1 MRHPMATFTRF
12 ELSDARAVGRSFG
25 IEVSAVAPVPAGSV
39 NSNYRLETVAGES
52 FLARIYEEQAPQ
64 DAEAEAQLIER
75 LAAAGIPAP
84 SPVPR
89 VDGRGFTALHPSTV
103 GGRPVALFPWQ
114 EGEILCQARVTPT
127 VTARVGHALARVHLA
142 LASVR
147 EPRPGRFRLQDLRAR
162 LQAIGRAPDAE
173 LRSLAPAITERLD
186 RAAAARNPALPG
198 GIVHGDLF
206 RDNVLWRDGAI
217 VALLDFESAC
227 EGSWAYDLMVT
238 VLAWCYGAD
247 FDLVLVRALLTGY
260 QEVRAL
266 SPAERSALWNEAR
279 IAALRFTITRITD
292 FTLRTGLGPRVV
304 KDWRRFWARLE
315 GLDALGD
322 AALGE
327 LARRSP

>member
-1 MRHPMATFTRF
+1 MIRRPP
-12 ELSDARAVGRSFG
+12 RSTLF
-25 IEVSAVAPVPAGSV
+25 P
-39 NSNYRLETVAGES
+39 YTTLFRTVA
-52 FLARIYEEQAPQ
+52 
-64 DAEAEAQLIER
+64 
-75 LAAAGIPAP
+75 
-84 SPVPR
+84 
-89 VDGRGFTALHPSTV
+89 
-103 GGRPVALFPWQ
+103 
-114 EGEILCQARVTPT
+114 
-127 VTARVGHALARVHLA
+127 ARVGHALARVHLA

-217 VALLDFESAC
+217 VALPEFESAC

-247 FDLVLVRALLTGY
+247 FDLVLARALLTGY

-266 SPAERSALWNEAR
+266 SPAERSALW
-279 IAALRFTITRITD
+279 
-292 FTLRTGLGPRVV
+292 
-304 KDWRRFWARLE
+304 
-315 GLDALGD
+315 
-322 AALGE
+322 
-327 LARRSP
+327 

>member
-1 MRHPMATFTRF
+1 PTIITISNIDHVAFLGTINPDTDKITKHLFQVYFFQAK
-12 ELSDARAVGRSFG
+12 DGIRAGHVTGVQTCALPIS
-25 IEVSAVAPVPAGSV
+25 
-39 NSNYRLETVAGES
+39 
-52 FLARIYEEQAPQ
+52 
-64 DAEAEAQLIER
+64 QLIEC

-198 GIVHGDLF
+198 G
-206 RDNVLWRDGAI
+206 
-217 VALLDFESAC
+217 
-227 EGSWAYDLMVT
+227 
-238 VLAWCYGAD
+238 
-247 FDLVLVRALLTGY
+247 
-260 QEVRAL
+260 
-266 SPAERSALWNEAR
+266 
-279 IAALRFTITRITD
+279 
-292 FTLRTGLGPRVV
+292 
-304 KDWRRFWARLE
+304 
-315 GLDALGD
+315 
-322 AALGE
+322 
-327 LARRSP
+327 